1 MSTRPGSDLR
11 ELLLQAAV
19 IAASPVLSVV
29 GAIVLTAPP
38 IKWLPPASDARTL
51 LGILLGAQAAVAALT
66 LAVMIFVLQGVTSRR
81 DSDDRVSNEYIRRS
95 WVHPIFWSSLGMV
108 AITGA
113 VLLAEEFGSAGAP
126 ALDMWPG
133 LPNLTLLGAAAFAAN
148 LLLSGVLFER
158 ALRFVQ
164 PDRWR
169 ALRRQVNERD
179 VRRAVRA
186 FLWRR
191 TRLEATTEI
200 DESDWTLMFPGP
212 AEGSADEAI
221 RSLLDDARRAMDERR
236 QGDFTRALD
245 SIKKLIEYAMNE
257 IEPQVPHWEDPG
269 AQPEWPP
276 LRELDGNLY
285 SFREEVIRRG
295 NRDQAEALASLDY
308 WLLSRGVHYRCGELF
323 TVGLR
328 SYGAN
333 GEIARRNTSDLREY
347 FFGREWINLPFL
359 LSEIP
364 SDEVAPYALHVVRHL
379 ERLLSSALHDD
390 RRADFESSKNGFAD
404 LLRRVQLD
412 WRVDRWPR
420 TQSTEV
426 YERVVQAYR
435 IALMGLGGRAVLLA
449 ESGRL
454 ANPRAYPDEI
464 RAEHMDVQQLA
475 ADVARAL
482 AHHEGEWS
490 VWSDWEM
497 EGAGN
502 LEVRTVRPE
511 RYPLTYFTVRLLE
524 IAREPMPALDLS
536 GSAQRVLDW
545 FETNVEE
552 LERQVHL
559 EPDTSVEEPREG
571 PVQLG
576 REAILQER
584 RELALGAL
592 RAAVLRDEVAA
603 DEEVIARELS
613 EERIAAFTA
622 DVYAAAFSNNAVER
636 LFARAGAFEYLSS
649 AADSGLEERGASQ
662 YVSKGFLATEPEN
675 ARTRYIGL
683 EGDGWGRGHASGVI
697 ARLREAL
704 EEAPAIESR
713 LDSGED
719 LLSAIGGALRS
730 LGSSGGVIVLLT
742 GDWNSIT
749 FDLAR
754 DPPDGYEPR
763 WGGQR
768 VHARERGVEARYH
781 GHPIIWDRTDGDRRL
796 YVVEASA
803 WGCFVRAQVEG
814 ATDLLVEVDAISEE
828 RAREMLSENPNHLP
842 DIDDDDVKL
851 RKLQTFVRVGVAART
866 GFRITNPDRARRV
879 VPPASA

>member
-1 MSTRPGSDLR
+1 MQAFLDR
-11 ELLLQAAV
+11 LQ
-19 IAASPVLSVV
+19 
-29 GAIVLTAPP
+29 LTA
-38 IKWLPPASDARTL
+38 ADAETDEPDW
-51 LGILLGAQAAVAALT
+51 ALM
-66 LAVMIFVLQGVTSRR
+66 L
-81 DSDDRVSNEYIRRS
+81 
-95 WVHPIFWSSLGMV
+95 
-108 AITGA
+108 
-113 VLLAEEFGSAGAP
+113 
-126 ALDMWPG
+126 
-133 LPNLTLLGAAAFAAN
+133 
-148 LLLSGVLFER
+148 
-158 ALRFVQ
+158 
-164 PDRWR
+164 
-169 ALRRQVNERD
+169 
-179 VRRAVRA
+179 
-186 FLWRR
+186 
-191 TRLEATTEI
+191 
-200 DESDWTLMFPGP
+200 PGP
-212 AEGSADEAI
+212 TEGSADEAI

-236 QGDFTRALD
+236 HGDFTRALD
-245 SIKKLIEYAMNE
+245 SIKELVEYAMDE
-257 IEPQVPHWEDPG
+257 IEGNGLDWGLPG
-269 AQPEWPP
+269 SQPEWPP
-276 LRELDGNLY
+276 LRELSRDLY
-285 SFREEVIRRG
+285 PFREEVIRRG
-295 NRDQAEALASLDY
+295 NRDHAAALSSLDY
-308 WLLSRGVHYRCGELF
+308 WLLSRGIRRRCGELF
-323 TVGLR
+323 TVGLGGY
-328 SYGAN
+328 SAN
-333 GEIARRNTSDLREY
+333 GEIARRNTSDLREH

-390 RRADFESSKNGFAD
+390 RPGDFESSRSGFTD
-404 LLRRVQLD
+404 LLRRTRLD

-420 TQSTEV
+420 TESADV
-426 YERVVQAYR
+426 YERIEQPYR
-435 IALMGLGGRAVLLA
+435 IALMGLGGRAMLLA

-454 ANPRAYPDEI
+454 ANPGPFLEAI
-464 RAEHMDVQQLA
+464 RAEYMDVQQLA
-475 ADVARAL
+475 ADVTRAL
-482 AHHEGEWS
+482 VHQEGEWS

-497 EGAGN
+497 EGAGS
-502 LEVRTVRPE
+502 LETRTVRPE
-511 RYPLTYFTVRLLE
+511 RHPLTFFTVRLLE
-524 IAREPMPALDLS
+524 LARDPMPVLDL
-536 GSAQRVLDW
+536 GGRAQQVLRW
-545 FETNVEE
+545 FEANARQ
-552 LERQVHL
+552 LERHVQL
-559 EPDTSVEEPREG
+559 EPDTSVEEPRED
-571 PVQLG
+571 PVQLDP
-576 REAILQER
+576 EAILEER

-879 VPPASA
+879 VPPASE

>member
-1 MSTRPGSDLR
+1 
-11 ELLLQAAV
+11 
-19 IAASPVLSVV
+19 
-29 GAIVLTAPP
+29 
-38 IKWLPPASDARTL
+38 
-51 LGILLGAQAAVAALT
+51 
-66 LAVMIFVLQGVTSRR
+66 
-81 DSDDRVSNEYIRRS
+81 
-95 WVHPIFWSSLGMV
+95 MV

-169 ALRRQVNERD
+169 ALRREVNERD
-179 VRRAVRA
+179 VRAAVQAFLRRRQRAVA
-186 FLWRR
+186 
-191 TRLEATTEI
+191 TAEA
-200 DESDWTLMFPGP
+200 DEPDWALMFASPG
-212 AEGSADEAI
+212 ERSADEAI
-221 RSLLDDARRAMDERR
+221 RSLLDDARAAMDERR

-245 SIKKLIEYAMNE
+245 SIKDLIEYAMNE

-308 WLLSRGVHYRCGELF
+308 WLLSRGVQYRCGELF

-390 RRADFESSKNGFAD
+390 RRADFESSKKGFAD

-426 YERVVQAYR
+426 YERVVQSYR

-454 ANPRAYPDEI
+454 ANPRAYPGAI

-482 AHHEGEWS
+482 VHREGEWS

-536 GSAQRVLDW
+536 GSAQQVLDW
-545 FETNVEE
+545 FEANIEG
-552 LERQVHL
+552 LERHVEL
-559 EPDTSVEEPREG
+559 GPDTSIADVHEEPV
-571 PVQLG
+571 PLDPKTDI
-576 REAILQER
+576 ADR

-592 RAAVLRDEVAA
+592 QAAVLRDEMAA
-603 DEEVIARELS
+603 DEEMARRELS

-636 LFARAGAFEYLSS
+636 LFSRAGAFEYLAR
-649 AADSGLEERGASQ
+649 AADGELEERGASQ
-662 YVSKGFLATEPEN
+662 YVSKGFLASEPEN
-675 ARTRYIGL
+675 ARTHYGQL
-683 EGDGWGRGHASGVI
+683 PGDEWGGSHADDVV
-697 ARLREAL
+697 AMLREAL
-704 EEAPAIESR
+704 GEAPTIEAP
-713 LDSGED
+713 LDSEQD
-719 LLSAIGGALRS
+719 LLSAINAAVDGLGAGGD
-730 LGSSGGVIVLLT
+730 VIVLLT
-742 GDWNSIT
+742 GDWDRVT
-749 FDLAR
+749 FDLAM
-754 DPPDGYEPR
+754 DLPDGYESRLGRQP
-763 WGGQR
+763 
-768 VHARERGVEARYH
+768 VHTLGRGVEARYR
-781 GHPIIWDRTDGDRRL
+781 GHPIIWDRTDGERRL
-796 YVVEASA
+796 YVVEPGT
-803 WGCFVRAQVEG
+803 WGCFVRQQAEG
-814 ATDLLVEVDAISEE
+814 DTDLLVEVEPIPEE
-828 RAREMLSENPNHLP
+828 RARELLSENPNHLP
-842 DIDDDDVKL
+842 DIDDHDVKL
-851 RKLQTFVRVGVAART
+851 RKMQTYVRVGVAART
-866 GFRITNPDRARRV
+866 GFRVVDTERARKV